1 MRKCERRGYGLEE
14 SGEFSTNYGLIRPK
28 KKGKGEGG
36 KEEKSGEGE
45 VRGEREKI

>member
-1 MRKCERRGYGLEE
+1 MIEEDMDWRKVANFRPIMVS
-14 SGEFSTNYGLIRPK
+14 SGQ